1 MIAQIKTPRQKQ
13 RFLNACRGKLCLGA
27 TMPLAFALFGKS
39 QPGRFFAG
47 PTLALDVGGS
57 TAWLAGHANP
67 EELAGFLAFCG
78 CEAVVLDEAECPP
91 PTGWKRAKT
100 HSVFGLAPGRQLPLP
115 EADAALWQS
124 LAKNTE
130 PAAGKAADLLFPD
143 RPSKR
148 DDFYSELC
156 SKRSRGLARVWTL
169 EREGNII
176 CTVGAYALAN
186 GQAYMACGETVEALR
201 GKGVGGRLIVEMA
214 NALAA
219 GEALRAAIEVCPFH
233 FKGERVTITLSAGVS
248 AFAAGERA
256 EQVFERADQALYRA
270 KRSGRNRIEVG

>member
-1 MIAQIKTPRQKQ
+1 M
-13 RFLNACRGKLCLGA
+13 
-27 TMPLAFALFGKS
+27 
-39 QPGRFFAG
+39 
-47 PTLALDVGGS
+47 
-57 TAWLAGHANP
+57 
-67 EELAGFLAFCG
+67 
-78 CEAVVLDEAECPP
+78 LDEAECPP

-124 LAKNTE
+124 LAKTQNLPPE
-130 PAAGKAADLLFPD
+130 KQ
-143 RPSKR
+143 RI
-148 DDFYSELC
+148 C
-156 SKRSRGLARVWTL
+156 SSLTGPQNGTTFTLSSAPKRSRGLARVWTL

-219 GEALRAAIEVCPFH
+219 EGWMPVFLCSP
-233 FKGERVTITLSAGVS
+233 ERVHFYTRLGFEKI
-248 AFAAGERA
+248 GEYAR
-256 EQVFERADQALYRA
+256 Y
-270 KRSGRNRIEVG
+270 EVQ

>member
-186 GQAYMACGETVEALR
+186 GQAYMACGQTVLLCN
-201 GKGVGGRLIVEMA
+201 VT
-214 NALAA
+214 LAA
-219 GEALRAAIEVCPFH
+219 ALSTLPEQAQEEIFRYYFLHQPQRVIGAYFGQTRSTAGRHIQLALQRLREEMEVSRH
-233 FKGERVTITLSAGVS
+233 E
-248 AFAAGERA
+248 
-256 EQVFERADQALYRA
+256 
-270 KRSGRNRIEVG
+270 